1 MGRVS
6 EDMDGGG
13 EYLEVFLEALTRSSL
28 FWIPLR
34 QMLNVSSDLYTSR
47 LCLVESSGRVCSL
60 MDLEKETWVSMR
72 SLDDQAVFMG
82 RNHSASVLVC
92 DLPGCEE
99 NSVYFTDD
107 YWERMNENDLYGG
120 HDMGVYNLKDKS
132 AKHFYQLDAL
142 KIQPLPCWLLPNP
155 W

>member
-1 MGRVS
+1 
-6 EDMDGGG
+6 MDDGG
-13 EYLEVFLEALTRSSL
+13 EYLEVFLEALTISSL

-47 LCLVESSGRVCSL
+47 LYLVESSGRVL
-60 MDLEKETWVSMR
+60 LVVRMDFEKETWVSMR

-107 YWERMNENDLYGG
+107 LLGASER
-120 HDMGVYNLKDKS
+120 
-132 AKHFYQLDAL
+132 AKIICMVVMKWVFIA
-142 KIQPLPCWLLPNP
+142 
-155 W
+155 

>member
-1 MGRVS
+1 
-6 EDMDGGG
+6 MD
-13 EYLEVFLEALTRSSL
+13 F
-28 FWIPLR
+28 
-34 QMLNVSSDLYTSR
+34 
-47 LCLVESSGRVCSL
+47 
-60 MDLEKETWVSMR
+60 EKETWVSMR

-107 YWERMNENDLYGG
+107 YWERMNENYLYGG
-120 HDMGVYNLKDKS
+120 HDMGVYNLKDKRVN
-132 AKHFYQLDAL
+132 HFYQLDAL
-142 KIQPLPCWLLPNP
+142 KIQPPPCWYLPNP